1 MSSTERSSGPGLG
14 GKILRAS
21 LGLVV
26 VAAAA
31 GVAARSVG
39 IWRLGDPADPPAKV
53 RPVAEPVAATGK
65 TVTILA
71 AGAILP
77 TPEVWDQARRDG
89 GGSGFDFAPMMSGA
103 KKTVSAAD
111 LALCHLSTP
120 LAAEGPF
127 SGPPRYNAPAGIAEA
142 IADTGFD
149 GCATAAEHAFDRG
162 PAGLARTVDA
172 LDRAKVGHSGTYKS
186 KGQSKRPRLYSAD
199 GVKVAH
205 LSYTLT
211 LNGGKLPAERDWSVA
226 KATEDEVRADARAA
240 RQAGASIVVVSVD
253 WGSEGEHEPD
263 VDQQKLARAI
273 ATMDDVDIVFGFGAH
288 VVQPAERIGDKWI
301 LYGLGDFL
309 SRHPQPVNGNR
320 EGSMMRVTFSSGDQN
335 DGWKVRAVE
344 ALPTFIDLNPGIRV
358 VDLEQALADPAV
370 PAGRRR
376 IYEAAVDRVESHVL
390 NRGGAGT
397 VLKVRATSR

>member
-1 MSSTERSSGPGLG
+1 MSSTERSSGPGPG
-14 GKILRAS
+14 GKVARAA
-21 LGLVV
+21 LGLIV

-31 GVAARSVG
+31 GVVTYRIG
-39 IWRLGDPADPPAKV
+39 LWRPSGPADPPAKV

-77 TPEVWDQARRDG
+77 GPEVWDQARRDG
-89 GGSGFDFAPMMSGA
+89 GGIFDFAPMMAGA

-111 LALCHLSTP
+111 LALCHLGTP

-127 SGPPRYNAPAGIAEA
+127 SGPPRYVAPAGVAKA

-149 GCATAAEHAFDRG
+149 GCATASEDALDRG
-162 PAGLARTVDA
+162 PAGLARTLDA
-172 LDRAKVGHSGTYKS
+172 LDQAKVGHSGTYKS
-186 KGQSKRPRLYSAD
+186 KAQSQKPRLYTAN

-226 KATEDEVRADARAA
+226 RATEEKVRNDARDA
-240 RQAGASIVVVSVD
+240 RQAGASIVVVSID
-253 WGSEGEHEPD
+253 WGSETEHEPD
-263 VDQQKLARAI
+263 VDQQELARAI
-273 ATMDDVDIVFGFGAH
+273 ATMDDVDVVFGFGAH
-288 VVQPAERIGDKWI
+288 VVQPAERIGDKWV

-320 EGSMMRVTFSSGDQN
+320 EGTMMRVTFSAGEQG

-358 VDLEQALADPAV
+358 VDLEQALADPGV

-376 IYEAAVDRVESHVL
+376 IYEAAVDRIESHVL
-390 NRGGAGT
+390 NRGAAGT